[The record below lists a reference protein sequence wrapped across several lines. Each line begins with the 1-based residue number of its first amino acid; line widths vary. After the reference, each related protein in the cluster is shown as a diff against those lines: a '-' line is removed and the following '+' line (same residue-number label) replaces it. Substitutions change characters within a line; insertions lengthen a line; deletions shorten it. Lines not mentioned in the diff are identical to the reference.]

1 MLWQG
6 KPLEEY
12 SKGELIAIIYALA
25 KMQQDQYDRH
35 MKDLDVLSGKDT

>member
-12 SKGELIAIIYALA
+12 SKGELMVIIETLA
-25 KMQQDQYDRH
+25 KMQREQYERH
-35 MKDLDVLSGKDT
+35 AKDLDVLNGKG